1 MALGIVESGRAIE
14 QASEELLR
22 IWRLARASA
31 RREVFPG
38 LLDGVHGD
46 NFARS
51 GRLLADGGCPKD
63 VWKGLCGIVRWA
75 PALGAAELTNE
86 WAIAMEVLAAACESF
101 DSDSAT
107 AEWLARAVA
116 EAERGTSA
124 LLNSQDRAAP
134 PPEILTLFTSGPP
147 HPPGGAGRD
156 PEG

>member
-1 MALGIVESGRAIE
+1 MALGIVESGKAIE

-38 LLDGVHGD
+38 LLDGVLGD
-46 NFARS
+46 FFLRS
-51 GRLLADGGCPKD
+51 GRLLATGGGPED
-63 VWKGLCGIVRWA
+63 VWKGLHGIVRWA

-101 DSDSAT
+101 DADPAT

-124 LLNSQDRAAP
+124 LLGAGDRAAP
-134 PPEILTLFTSGPP
+134 SPGILTLFAFGDL
-147 HPPGGAGRD
+147 HPPRRVVREL
-156 PEG
+156 EG

>member
-1 MALGIVESGRAIE
+1 MAIGIVESGKAIE
-14 QASEELLR
+14 QSSEELLR

-38 LLDGVHGD
+38 LLDGVLGD
-46 NFARS
+46 FFARS
-51 GRLLADGGCPKD
+51 GRLLADGGSPEE
-63 VWKGLCGIVRWA
+63 VWKGLRGIIRWA

-101 DSDSAT
+101 DSDPAT

-124 LLNSQDRAAP
+124 LLDAQDRAALP
-134 PPEILTLFTSGPP
+134 PGILTLLTLGDL
-147 HPPGGAGRD
+147 HPPRRVVRE
-156 PEG
+156 PEE